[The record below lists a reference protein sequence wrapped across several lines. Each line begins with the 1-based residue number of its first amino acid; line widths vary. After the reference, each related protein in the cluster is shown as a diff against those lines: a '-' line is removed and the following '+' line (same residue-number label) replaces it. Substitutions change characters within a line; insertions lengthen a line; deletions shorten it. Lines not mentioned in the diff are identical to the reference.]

1 MMSSLSCSHQSSNT
15 SAFARA
21 PDMSCGFLAAILCRL
36 RTASYDAIPCDGR
49 QLSASPGV
57 AAMKTIVST
66 LIALAVLAGIA
77 APASAFDTKGFYQDL
92 DRRSG
97 GTAN

>member
-1 MMSSLSCSHQSSNT
+1 MILQTVPAETAALMAT
-15 SAFARA
+15 SYRPAHRWQAT
-21 PDMSCGFLAAILCRL
+21 MV
-36 RTASYDAIPCDGR
+36 
-49 QLSASPGV
+49 LSASPGV

-77 APASAFDTKGFYQDL
+77 APASAFDSKGFYQDL

>member
-1 MMSSLSCSHQSSNT
+1 MVVGYRPAHRWQATMV
-15 SAFARA
+15 
-21 PDMSCGFLAAILCRL
+21 
-36 RTASYDAIPCDGR
+36 
-49 QLSASPGV
+49 LSASPGV

-66 LIALAVLAGIA
+66 FIALAVLAGIA

-92 DRRSG
+92 DRRAG